1 MQCPEDL
8 AVRVCLQF
16 CLIPGES
23 EGRELGVNATG
34 GSEEASLDREQLKR
48 ETGFIAASADYQ
60 IVRKRALSDDH
71 VGGGCD

>member
-8 AVRVCLQF
+8 AVRVCRQF

-23 EGRELGVNATG
+23 ERREVGVNTAG

-48 ETGFIAASADYQ
+48 ETGFIAASAE
-60 IVRKRALSDDH
+60 LSDH
-71 VGGGCD
+71 P